1 MCCVVLAIVLENVT
15 ARILNVDLVK
25 ELEIVVIKVL
35 LKLEQVVKSFARIKV
50 SLFRLLI
57 IYNDTVLRLNHSN
70 DSNDFSRS
78 RRKK

>member
-50 SLFRLLI
+50 SLF
-57 IYNDTVLRLNHSN
+57 
-70 DSNDFSRS
+70 
-78 RRKK
+78 